1 VTASPKRSSLREQVA
16 RVLER
21 EGQTVF
27 LQWVRAIMALGVVGT
42 AIWTEIQGGE
52 LSDPFIMLIGFVA
65 TLYFREGETVLASE
79 PSGE

>member
-1 VTASPKRSSLREQVA
+1 
-16 RVLER
+16 
-21 EGQTVF
+21 
-27 LQWVRAIMALGVVGT
+27 MALGVVGT